1 MLKSLFNKVAG
12 GLHSIYSLKTS
23 NGNSRT
29 MCEIHSKLT
38 DPTLCSGVSIVGFEQ
53 VNARLSFVIFG
64 CPALEQI
71 LKLSVL

>member
-1 MLKSLFNKVAG
+1 
-12 GLHSIYSLKTS
+12 
-23 NGNSRT
+23 